1 MEAPGSGHK
10 GSVDLER
17 VTGSSQW
24 KPLLINV
31 EVKFFKVYVIT
42 LPMQDFL
49 SISLSESCS
58 KGFGISTSVGLFGLG
73 DCLPF
78 NSVYLSAFHVF
89 VICCC

>member
-24 KPLLINV
+24 KPLLINL
-31 EVKFFKVYVIT
+31 EVKFFKVCVIT

-58 KGFGISTSVGLFGLG
+58 RGRGISISAGLFCLV
-73 DCLPF
+73 DCLLF
-78 NSVYLSAFHVF
+78 NVF
-89 VICCC
+89 TSLLFKFL